1 MITYWQQIEGLFVR
15 TKKSEIDT
23 SLPLWI
29 DARNVTRDES
39 TELQETYNI
48 EQDHILDILDPD
60 ELSRIEDG
68 EGGYIL
74 TIVRVPVYDP
84 AAETP
89 YFTVPIGIIIKG
101 NVIITICWTDS
112 EVIKDFSANR
122 VRNIRLTDFP
132 SFIVQILN
140 RANLNF
146 LRYLKEINRR
156 STSIQNEMRMEI
168 ENKEIML
175 LLGLE
180 KSLVYFT
187 TSLKS
192 NSLLL
197 EKMRTTKLIKFDED
211 DLDFVEGVKI
221 DNRQAIEMADT
232 YTYILFGVMNAFS
245 SVTSNN
251 LNNVMKKLAII
262 NLVMMAP
269 TFVTSFFGM
278 NYKLPFENLPGY
290 IPVIIATV
298 LCLISVF
305 LCSLLLNF
313 NKEKIQARKSSRK
326 LTKKQRRSVKAE
338 TRRIKKQ
345 EKKLKKYFFFWK
357 LPVVSEF
364 LILNFE
370 FPNYMLF

>member
-1 MITYWQQIEGLFVR
+1 MITYWQQIDGQFTK
-15 TKKSEIDT
+15 TKKEDVDT
-23 SLPLWI
+23 KHPLWI
-29 DARNVTRDES
+29 DARNVTRDE
-39 TELQETYNI
+39 TNFLQEEYKI

-68 EGGYIL
+68 DSGYIL

-84 AAETP
+84 SAETP

-101 NVIITICWTDS
+101 RTIITICWTDS
-112 EVIKDFSANR
+112 EVLKDFGANR
-122 VRNIRLTDFP
+122 IRNVRLTDFP

-168 ENKEIML
+168 ENREIML
-175 LLGLE
+175 MLGLE
-180 KSLVYFT
+180 KSLVYFA

-197 EKMRTTKLIKFDED
+197 QKMKSTKLIKFDED
-211 DLDFVEGVKI
+211 DLDFVEGVMI

-232 YTYILFGVMNAFS
+232 YSNILFGVMDAFS

-251 LNNVMKKLAII
+251 LNVVMKKLAII

-290 IPVIIATV
+290 LPVLIATG
-298 LCLISVF
+298 LCLVSVF
-305 LCSLLLNF
+305 ICSWLLNF
-313 NKEKIQARKSSRK
+313 NKDTVSAIKNVRKMSRKQKSSVRK
-326 LTKKQRRSVKAE
+326 ETKKL
-338 TRRIKKQ
+338 KKQ
-345 EKKLKKYFFFWK
+345 EKRLSK
-357 LPVVSEF
+357 
-364 LILNFE
+364 
-370 FPNYMLF
+370 

>member
-1 MITYWQQIEGLFVR
+1 MITYWQQIDGQFSK
-15 TKKSEIDT
+15 TKKDEINT

-29 DARNVTRDES
+29 DARSINREETVT
-39 TELQETYNI
+39 LQNEFQI
-48 EQDHILDILDPD
+48 EQDHMLDILDPD

-68 EGGYIL
+68 DSGYIL

-84 AAETP
+84 SAETP

-101 NVIITICWTDS
+101 KTIITICWTDS
-112 EVIKDFSANR
+112 EVLKDFSANR
-122 VRNIRLTDFP
+122 IRNVRLNDFP

-175 LLGLE
+175 MLGLE

-197 EKMRTTKLIKFDED
+197 QKMKSTKLIKFDD
-211 DLDFVEGVKI
+211 DDIDFVEGVMI

-232 YTYILFGVMNAFS
+232 YSNILFGVMDAFS

-251 LNNVMKKLAII
+251 LNVVMKKLAII

-290 IPVIIATV
+290 IPVLIATG
-298 LCLISVF
+298 LCLVSVF
-305 LCSLLLNF
+305 ICSWLLNF
-313 NKEKIQARKSSRK
+313 NKETISKIKKAKKLSRK
-326 LTKKQRRSVKAE
+326 QKRSVRAETKKLHKL
-338 TRRIKKQ
+338 
-345 EKKLKKYFFFWK
+345 EKKLK
-357 LPVVSEF
+357 
-364 LILNFE
+364 
-370 FPNYMLF
+370 

>member
-1 MITYWQQIEGLFVR
+1 MITYWQQVDGQFTK
-15 TKKSEIDT
+15 TKKDAVNT
-23 SLPLWI
+23 SLPLWV
-29 DARNVTRDES
+29 DARNVTRDET
-39 TELQETYNI
+39 TELQETYQL

-68 EGGYIL
+68 DSGYIL

-89 YFTVPIGIIIKG
+89 YFTVPVGIIVKG
-101 NVIITICWTDS
+101 KTIITLCWTDS
-112 EVIKDFSANR
+112 EVLKDFGANR
-122 VRNIRLTDFP
+122 IRNVRLNDFP
-132 SFIVQILN
+132 SFIVHIMN

-156 STSIQNEMRMEI
+156 STSIQNEMRLEI
-168 ENKEIML
+168 ENQEILQM
-175 LLGLE
+175 LGLE

-197 EKMRTTKLIKFDED
+197 QKMKSTKLIKFDED
-211 DLDFVEGVKI
+211 DLDFVEGVAI

-232 YTYILFGVMNAFS
+232 YSNILFGVMDAFS

-251 LNNVMKKLAII
+251 LNVVMKKLAII

-278 NYKLPFENLPGY
+278 NFKLPFETLPGY
-290 IPVIIATV
+290 VPVTVATIICIV
-298 LCLISVF
+298 SVGISWV
-305 LCSLLLNF
+305 LLNI
-313 NKEKIQARKSSRK
+313 NRETMKIARKAKKMNRK
-326 LTKKQRRSVKAE
+326 QKAKIKAE
-338 TRRIKKQ
+338 TKKLKKQ
-345 EKKLKKYFFFWK
+345 EKKLK
-357 LPVVSEF
+357 
-364 LILNFE
+364 
-370 FPNYMLF
+370 

>member
-1 MITYWQQIEGLFVR
+1 MITYWQQVDGQFTK
-15 TKKSEIDT
+15 TKKDAVNT
-23 SLPLWI
+23 SLPLWV
-29 DARNVTRDES
+29 DARNVTRDET
-39 TELQETYNI
+39 TELQETYQL

-68 EGGYIL
+68 DSGYIL

-89 YFTVPIGIIIKG
+89 YFTVPVGIIVKG
-101 NVIITICWTDS
+101 KTIITLCWTDS
-112 EVIKDFSANR
+112 EVLKDFGANR
-122 VRNIRLTDFP
+122 IRNVRLNDFP
-132 SFIVQILN
+132 SFIVHIMN

-156 STSIQNEMRMEI
+156 STSIQNEMRLEI
-168 ENKEIML
+168 ENQEILQM
-175 LLGLE
+175 LGLE

-197 EKMRTTKLIKFDED
+197 QKMKSTKLIKFDED
-211 DLDFVEGVKI
+211 DLDFVEGVAI

-232 YTYILFGVMNAFS
+232 YSNILFGVMDAFS

-251 LNNVMKKLAII
+251 LNVVMKKLAII

-278 NYKLPFENLPGY
+278 NFKLPFETLPGY
-290 IPVIIATV
+290 VPVTVATIICIV
-298 LCLISVF
+298 SVGISWV
-305 LCSLLLNF
+305 LLNI
-313 NKEKIQARKSSRK
+313 NRETMKIAHKAKKMNRKQK
-326 LTKKQRRSVKAE
+326 AKVKAE
-338 TRRIKKQ
+338 TKKLKKQ
-345 EKKLKKYFFFWK
+345 EKKLK
-357 LPVVSEF
+357 
-364 LILNFE
+364 
-370 FPNYMLF
+370 